1 LTKPFGYAN
10 NPLAEGALNMNPTRR
25 SLLVSAIPRRVKSK
39 ARHHSAAT
47 RAPKVKRKAAPAKK
61 KPAPAKNK
69 PTLAKNTANAGDI
82 AQASKSEKSRDSIL
96 VAAARLFRRQGY
108 SATTLRQI
116 AATAEIKAASIYY
129 YFDSKEAILEE
140 VLHRGLIGIF
150 ESVKTVVKEA
160 GKVSHRRRIGLAIE
174 AHLVALLEASD
185 FSSAN
190 IRIYGQLPEH
200 LKKAHRPLRRAY
212 AKYWD
217 QLFLAARRAGEI
229 RADIEIVPLRIF
241 VLGAL
246 NWTIEWFNFGSKDAV
261 LKLARRTELLIF
273 DGLKKP

>member
-1 LTKPFGYAN
+1 
-10 NPLAEGALNMNPTRR
+10 MNPTRR
-25 SLLVSAIPRRVKSK
+25 SLLVSGLQRRVKSK
-39 ARHHSAAT
+39 AKRSSAPLRAT
-47 RAPKVKRKAAPAKK
+47 KSKRKPAAKK
-61 KPAPAKNK
+61 RS
-69 PTLAKNTANAGDI
+69 AGGDGGQI
-82 AQASKSEKSRDSIL
+82 SKSEKSRDSIL
-96 VAAARLFRRQGY
+96 EAAAKLFRRQGY

-129 YFDSKEAILEE
+129 YFDSKEAILDE
-140 VLHRGLIGIF
+140 VLHRGLLSVF
-150 ESVKTVVKEA
+150 EAVKTALKKA

-185 FSSAN
+185 FTSAN
-190 IRIYGQLPEH
+190 IRIYGQLPEN
-200 LKKAHRPLRRAY
+200 LKKPHRPLRRAY
-212 AKYWD
+212 AEYWD

-273 DGLKKP
+273 DGVKKA

>member
-1 LTKPFGYAN
+1 LKRK
-10 NPLAEGALNMNPTRR
+10 RR
-25 SLLVSAIPRRVKSK
+25 S
-39 ARHHSAAT
+39 
-47 RAPKVKRKAAPAKK
+47 AKK
-61 KPAPAKNK
+61 RRSAD
-69 PTLAKNTANAGDI
+69 DI
-82 AQASKSEKSRDSIL
+82 VQVSKSEKSRDSIL
-96 VAAARLFRRQGY
+96 EAAAKLFRRQGY

-129 YFDSKEAILEE
+129 YFDSKEAILDE
-140 VLHRGLIGIF
+140 VLHRGLLSVF
-150 ESVKTVVKEA
+150 EAVKTALKKA

-185 FSSAN
+185 FTSAN

-200 LKKAHRPLRRAY
+200 LKKPHRPLRRAY

-217 QLFLAARRAGEI
+217 RLFMAARQAGEI
-229 RADIEIVPLRIF
+229 RADIEIIPLRIF

-273 DGLKKP
+273 DGVKKP

>member
-1 LTKPFGYAN
+1 
-10 NPLAEGALNMNPTRR
+10 MNPTRR
-25 SLLVSAIPRRVKSK
+25 SLLVSGLQQRVKSK
-39 ARHHSAAT
+39 SSSTSTRPGAAKSKP
-47 RAPKVKRKAAPAKK
+47 RLAPAKK
-61 KPAPAKNK
+61 KPA
-69 PTLAKNTANAGDI
+69 AGKSI
-82 AQASKSEKSRDSIL
+82 PVSKSEKSRDSIL
-96 VAAARLFRRQGY
+96 EAAAKLFRRQGY

-129 YFDSKEAILEE
+129 YFDSKEAILDE
-140 VLHRGLIGIF
+140 VLHRGLLSVF
-150 ESVKTVVKEA
+150 EAVKTALKQA
-160 GKVSHRRRIGLAIE
+160 GKASHRRRIGLAIE

-185 FSSAN
+185 FTSAN

-200 LKKAHRPLRRAY
+200 LKKPHRPLRRAY

-217 QLFLAARRAGEI
+217 QLFLDARRAGEI

-246 NWTIEWFNFGSKDAV
+246 NWTIEWFSFSDKNEV

-273 DGLKKP
+273 DGVKKA